1 MDAMN
6 LITSLQHPIVKHLV
20 KLRTNRSY
28 RTSEKRVLIVGD
40 NLVKEIPL
48 KILFA
53 VDVIPPGIKAE
64 KSYVVTAA
72 IMKKITGL
80 EHPEGLAAEVEMPP
94 EAAFESV
101 KRLLVL
107 DGVSDPGN
115 MGTLI
120 RTALALGWEGAY
132 ITANSC
138 DPFND
143 KALRAAKGATF
154 RLPLSFGSWD
164 DLRGLLSRN
173 QITPLA
179 ADMGGVNIQEIK
191 RNQGIA
197 LILGNEARGI
207 SSEAESLCTKVAIP
221 MSGKMESL
229 NVAVAGGI
237 LMYCLE
243 IQ

>member
-1 MDAMN
+1 MMN
-6 LITSLQHPIVKHLV
+6 PISSLQHPLVKHLV
-20 KLRTNRSY
+20 KLRSNRSY
-28 RTSEKRVLIVGD
+28 RASEKRVLIVGE
-40 NLVKEIPL
+40 NLVNEIPL
-48 KILFA
+48 INLFT
-53 VDVIPPGIKAE
+53 VENFTSDLKAE
-64 KSYVVTAA
+64 KSYVVTDA

-80 EHPEGLAAEVEMPP
+80 EHPEGIAAEVAMPP
-94 EAAFESV
+94 EATFESI

-132 ITANSC
+132 IISSSC

-154 RLPLSFGSWD
+154 RLPLSSGSWD
-164 DLRGLLSRN
+164 DLMGIISRN
-173 QITPLA
+173 QMTPLA
-179 ADMGGVNIQEIK
+179 ADMGGVNIHNLEK
-191 RNQGIA
+191 MSAIA
-197 LILGNEARGI
+197 LVLGNEANGI
-207 SSEAESLCTKVAIP
+207 SPEGQKLCKKIAIP

-229 NVAVAGGI
+229 NVGVAGGI

-243 IQ
+243 NQ

>member
-1 MDAMN
+1 MDSMN
-6 LITSLQHPIVKHLV
+6 QITSLQHPLVKHLV

-28 RTSEKRVLIVGD
+28 RTAEKKVLIVGE

-48 KILFA
+48 STLLTVNEAPKELKF
-53 VDVIPPGIKAE
+53 E
-64 KSYVVTAA
+64 KHYIVTEA

-80 EHPEGLAAEVEMPP
+80 EHPEGIAAEVYMPA
-94 EAAFESV
+94 EATFKSV
-101 KRLLVL
+101 KRLLIL
-107 DGVSDPGN
+107 DGVNDPGN

-120 RTALALGWEGAY
+120 RTALALGWEGVY
-132 ITANSC
+132 ITSNSC

-154 RLPLSFGSWD
+154 RLPLAFGDWD
-164 DLRGLLSRN
+164 DLKSLLSRH
-173 QITPLA
+173 QINPYA
-179 ADMGGVNIQEIK
+179 ADMGGSPIQEIDK
-191 RNQGIA
+191 NQSIA
-197 LILGNEARGI
+197 LIMGNEARGI
-207 SSEAESLCTKVAIP
+207 SSEADQLCTKIAIP

-243 IQ
+243 NQ

>member
-1 MDAMN
+1 MN
-6 LITSLQHPIVKHLV
+6 QITSLQHPLVKHCV

-28 RTSEKRVLIVGD
+28 RSAEKKVLIVGE
-40 NLVKEIPL
+40 NLVKELPL
-48 KILFA
+48 LTIYA
-53 VDVIPPGIKAE
+53 VNNVPTGLKAE
-64 KSYVVTAA
+64 KSYLVTDA

-80 EHPEGLAAEVEMPP
+80 EHPEGIAAEVKMPK
-94 EAAFESV
+94 EASFENIQ
-101 KRLLVL
+101 RLLVL

-120 RTALALGWEGAY
+120 RTALALGWEGVY
-132 ITANSC
+132 IIANSC

-154 RLPLSFGSWD
+154 RVPLCFGDWAD
-164 DLRGLLSRN
+164 LSRLISKN
-173 QITPLA
+173 KMTPLA
-179 ADMGGVNIQEIK
+179 ADMNGIDIKNVNK
-191 RNQGIA
+191 SQGIA
-197 LILGNEARGI
+197 LVLGNEARGI
-207 SSEAESLCTKVAIP
+207 SEEAEKLSTKVAIP
-221 MSGKMESL
+221 MSGEMESL

>member
-1 MDAMN
+1 MN
-6 LITSLQHPIVKHLV
+6 PITSLQHPIVKHLV

-28 RTSEKRVLIVGD
+28 RTAEKRALIVGE

-48 KILFA
+48 KVLFA
-53 VDVIPPGIKAE
+53 VDAIPPGLKAE
-64 KSYVVTAA
+64 KSFVVTSA

-94 EAAFESV
+94 EASFDTI

-107 DGVSDPGN
+107 DGISDPGN
-115 MGTLI
+115 MGALI

-132 ITANSC
+132 ITSNSC

-164 DLRGLLSRN
+164 DLRGLISRN
-173 QITPLA
+173 EITPMA
-179 ADMGGVNIQEIK
+179 ADMGGVNIREVK

-197 LILGNEARGI
+197 LVLGNEARGI
-207 SSEAESLCTKVAIP
+207 SPEAKNLCTKVAIP

-243 IQ
+243 NQ